1 MSFEFKRCPY
11 FVWNGEKSTDYGV
24 VVTDFP
30 DIVRASERV
39 TFTAIPGR
47 NGSLTQIEGEDVYD
61 DVTISV
67 ECTIKDFA
75 DIRRA
80 AAFMRGA
87 GTLAFPYRPY
97 EHTKARLINQISFE
111 EILKGKPGRTF
122 KVNFRAYPFWISDLP
137 TVYKFSAADTVYR
150 LMNEGDVQAEPI
162 ITCYGSGNGSLTVNG
177 QTVEVFDL
185 IDKIVLDTPNMEAYS
200 DTENMNM
207 NMSGEFPVL
216 KKGLSELSFSGGV
229 TSVDIKFNAMYL
241 V

>member
-30 DIVRASERV
+30 DIIRAAERA
-39 TFTAIPGR
+39 TFTSIPGR

-67 ECTIKDFA
+67 ECMIKDFA

-80 AAFMRGA
+80 AAFLRGA

-97 EHTKARLINQISFE
+97 EHTKARVINQISFE
-111 EILKGKPGRTF
+111 EIFKGKPGRTF

-137 TVYKFSAADTVYR
+137 TVYKFNTPATIHRIFND
-150 LMNEGDVQAEPI
+150 GDVKAEPI
-162 ITCYGSGNGSLTVNG
+162 ITCYGTGDGTLFAGGGVLGVTS
-177 QTVEVFDL
+177 L

-200 DTENMNM
+200 DTESMNQYM
-207 NMSGEFPVL
+207 IGEFPVIP
-216 KKGLSELSFSGGV
+216 KGVSIINFTGGI
-229 TSVDIKFNAMYL
+229 TSVEVKFHTMHY